1 MSAQTNRQVQAYF
14 AYDSKKSGGV
24 TISHLRFG
32 HEPIRSTYYVKQAD
46 FVACHNEAYLYKYEM
61 VQDVKPGGFFL
72 LNCTWSDDELEEKL
86 ESPKSSIYSY
96 IHRAH
101 KEGKIV
107 KVPRKKK
114 EKKNVLQGVVHIQ
127 STFNNTIV
135 TSTDT
140 QGNAIA
146 WATAGASGFKG
157 ARKGTPFAAQSAAE
171 MVAKK
176 SIDQGMKK
184 VEVHIKGPGSGRE
197 TAIRAIQAAGLEIT
211 LIKDVT
217 PIPHNGC
224 RPPKKRRV

>member
-1 MSAQTNRQVQAYF
+1 MARPQKT
-14 AYDSKKSGGV
+14 
-24 TISHLRFG
+24 
-32 HEPIRSTYYVKQAD
+32 
-46 FVACHNEAYLYKYEM
+46 
-61 VQDVKPGGFFL
+61 
-72 LNCTWSDDELEEKL
+72 
-86 ESPKSSIYSY
+86 
-96 IHRAH
+96 
-101 KEGKIV
+101 
-107 KVPRKKK
+107 KKK

-184 VEVHIKGPGSGRE
+184 LKFISKDLVQVEKLQSEQFRLQVWK
-197 TAIRAIQAAGLEIT
+197 L
-211 LIKDVT
+211 L
-217 PIPHNGC
+217 
-224 RPPKKRRV
+224 